1 VIASEDRHDGGPAD
15 PSPPARGPRR
25 RLKTWLAAASAVM
38 VFGIALIVWLAVT
51 PGQPGTG
58 PAKPPD
64 RASFGPYAAAAPPP
78 FLLDLNADGPGSD
91 LSVLSASTGRLIVT
105 LAPPRTG
112 LFYRD
117 TAATSDGRTFIVAAE
132 ARTGGC
138 DTWLYRLRLTA
149 QGREA
154 ALTPLPVPEI
164 SGQIL
169 PTNDLSVSADGRTV
183 AYSATPCTGGPVSTA
198 NGMVTP
204 NGHHPS
210 GAVGVINLLTG
221 KVSVWH
227 LTSESAWSLSLS
239 ANGQMLGFVN
249 TVIYGGD
256 GTVRSLP
263 ANAPPGSIAQRAHLV
278 LRAGLNVDVNG
289 SVAMNP
295 NGRVMLACS
304 ETSHTATLAAYDVAS
319 GRLLGV
325 LHAWRHVNVAPCEVS
340 VTPSGRYVLVYN
352 LSFTGIGTR
361 IDLATGRLTDL
372 VSSPGHQSQPLG
384 VSW

>member
-1 VIASEDRHDGGPAD
+1 L
-15 PSPPARGPRR
+15 PPARGPRR
-25 RLKTWLAAASAVM
+25 RLKAWLAAASAVI
-38 VFGIALIVWLAVT
+38 VFGIAVIVWLTAT
-51 PGQPGTG
+51 PGQQDTG
-58 PAKPPD
+58 PAKPSD
-64 RASFGPYAAAAPPP
+64 QALFGPYSAAAPPP
-78 FLLDLNADGPGSD
+78 FLLDLNFDDPGSG
-91 LSVLSASTGRLIVT
+91 LSVLSASTGRLIAT

-132 ARTGGC
+132 SRTGGC
-138 DTWLYRLRLTA
+138 DTWLYRLRLTP
-149 QGREA
+149 QGHEA
-154 ALTPLPVPEI
+154 ALTPLQVPEI

-169 PTNDLSVSADGRTV
+169 PTNDLSVSADGHMV
-183 AYSATPCTGGPVSTA
+183 AYSATPCTGGQVSTS

-210 GAVGVINLLTG
+210 GVVGVINLLTRQ
-221 KVSVWH
+221 VSVWH
-227 LTSESAWSLSLS
+227 LKSESAWSLTLS
-239 ANGQMLGFVN
+239 SNGQMLGFVN

-263 ANAPPGSIAQRAHLV
+263 TNAPLGSITQRAHVV
-278 LRAGLNVDVNG
+278 LPAGRNVDVNG

-295 NGRVMLACS
+295 NGTVMLACS

-325 LHAWRHVNVAPCEVS
+325 VHAWRHVNVAPCEVS
-340 VTPSGRYVLVYN
+340 VTPSGRYLFVYN
-352 LSFTGIGTR
+352 LSFTGIGAR
-361 IDLATGRLTDL
+361 IDLATGQLTDL
-372 VSSPGHQSQPLG
+372 VNSSGHQMQPLG